1 MAPSETGS
9 AVRSKSRSPLVARP
23 LRLPGQ
29 SVQEE
34 LDRTLEDEFLPYLLA
49 AGVLFSAAAMEWV
62 ATWRHIPR
70 QPWLYS
76 ALAAIAILL
85 CVRQFFQIRRR
96 VERLKQG
103 RDGEQAVGQFL
114 ERLRKDSAHVFHD
127 VVGSGFNLDHIVL
140 SPRGFFVIETKTWS
154 KPAKGEA
161 RITLDNGSL
170 QVNGNVPDRDPLVQV
185 RAGARWLA
193 ALLQESC
200 GKQFAVRSVVLF
212 PGWFVEKMTVDWKT
226 DLPWVL
232 EPKAFPSFLRH
243 EPVRYRM
250 EDVYLAASHLSRYVR
265 SLQAEN
271 TGRR

>member
-9 AVRSKSRSPLVARP
+9 SVRSKPRSPLVARP

-49 AGVLFSAAAMEWV
+49 AGLLLFAAAMEWL

-70 QPWLYS
+70 LPWLYS
-76 ALAAIAILL
+76 AMAAIAILL
-85 CVRQFFQIRRR
+85 CVRQFFQIKRR
-96 VERLKQG
+96 VERLKLG

-114 ERLRKDSAHVFHD
+114 ERLREDSAHVFHD
-127 VVGSGFNLDHIVL
+127 VLGNGFNLDHIVL

-161 RITLDNGSL
+161 RITLDNRSL
-170 QVNGNVPDRDPLVQV
+170 QINGNIPDRDPLAQAQ
-185 RAGARWLA
+185 AGARWLA
-193 ALLQESC
+193 TLLQESC
-200 GKQFAVRSVVLF
+200 GKQFALKSVVLF
-212 PGWFVEKMTVDWKT
+212 PGWFVEKMTADWKT
-226 DLPWVL
+226 NLPWVL

-243 EPVRYRM
+243 EPALYQI
-250 EDVYLAASHLSRYVR
+250 EDVYLAAFHLSRYVR
-265 SLQAEN
+265 SVQSES